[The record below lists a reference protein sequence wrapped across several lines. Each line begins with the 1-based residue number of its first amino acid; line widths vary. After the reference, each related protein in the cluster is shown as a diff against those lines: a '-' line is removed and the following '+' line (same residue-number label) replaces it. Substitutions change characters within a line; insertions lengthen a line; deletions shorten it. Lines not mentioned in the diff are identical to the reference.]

1 LRAISAK
8 RTQHVVD
15 QLLALLRDRAEAGDA
30 NKEDLVRLL
39 QLLSLQQ
46 GTSATHLPIFVAAKN
61 YLTDNLDDL
70 EDFKSAAQFIKSF
83 PGEIQASQL
92 HSIGES
98 FRLFCEGYDVAS
110 DDDPSS
116 IRNVAD
122 DLEFISSQLDVDTD
136 GLPDRLIEAA
146 EEIETQNALDNY
158 EPEDDDDWR
167 SNTPAPDGID
177 DMFEGLLNEI
187 DERSR

>member
-1 LRAISAK
+1 
-8 RTQHVVD
+8 
-15 QLLALLRDRAEAGDA
+15 
-30 NKEDLVRLL
+30 
-39 QLLSLQQ
+39 
-46 GTSATHLPIFVAAKN
+46 
-61 YLTDNLDDL
+61 
-70 EDFKSAAQFIKSF
+70 
-83 PGEIQASQL
+83 
-92 HSIGES
+92 
-98 FRLFCEGYDVAS
+98 LFCEGYDVAS